1 MPETANAK
9 IVKTHQHAS
18 EKRVGLALGSGSARG
33 LAHIGVIQRL
43 SELGIEPDIIC
54 GTSIGAL
61 IGACYACKQLDHFA
75 EWISGLSNSDIFHY
89 MEVRLLA
96 SGGVASG
103 GRLIE
108 FFKQHYGN
116 PDIEDLD
123 LRFAAVATDL
133 YRGRETWL
141 QEGPVWDAVRASIAI
156 PGILVPVAHGNH
168 WLVDGGL
175 VNPVPVSVCR
185 ALGADTIIAVNLN
198 SDLVGRSSPM
208 VIRDEETEAEA
219 DSALEAGLISE
230 EEALEVEEDDF
241 SMLSRLASSIRGAA
255 SNLWARGD
263 RKEAPGTLNVML
275 SAINVM
281 QDRITRSRMAGE
293 PADITLSPR
302 LGHIGFLEFSRG
314 RDAIAEGRAVVDRM
328 LPEIEYVLKME
339 GDIRHLPSAKQKTE
353 R

>member
-1 MPETANAK
+1 MNIQSPPA
-9 IVKTHQHAS
+9 

-61 IGACYACKQLDHFA
+61 VGACHACGQLDHFG
-75 EWISGLSNSDIFHY
+75 EWISGLSNSEIFHY

-96 SGGVASG
+96 SGGVAHG
-103 GRLIE
+103 GRLID
-108 FFKQHYGN
+108 FFRQHYGDPN
-116 PDIEDLD
+116 IEQLG
-123 LRFAAVATDL
+123 LKFAAVCTDL

-156 PGILVPVAHGNH
+156 PGILTPVAWGDH

-198 SDLVGRSSPM
+198 SDLVGRRPPVTSAQL
-208 VIRDEETEAEA
+208 EAEE
-219 DSALEAGLISE
+219 EAAVEAVLASE
-230 EEALEVEEDDF
+230 EEALETADPDDF
-241 SMLSRLASSIRGAA
+241 SMLSRLASSIKGAA
-255 SNLWARGD
+255 SNLWAGGN
-263 RKEAPGTLNVML
+263 KQEAPGTLNVML

-293 PADITLSPR
+293 PADVTLSPR
-302 LGHIGFLEFSRG
+302 LGHIGFLEFSRAA
-314 RDAIAEGRAVVDRM
+314 DAIAEGRAVVDRM
-328 LPEIEYVLKME
+328 LPEIVHVLKLE
-339 GDIRHLPSAKQKTE
+339 GDTRHLPSSPTPAQNGS
-353 R
+353 